1 MRARTTITALLG
13 ATLLFGVASSA
24 SAQLRP
30 LPDDTLEFHYA
41 GRRSVWMALGQITAM
56 NGLVWGFDYLVQ
68 RKPVF
73 EISPKTF
80 ATNLGRVPEWDT
92 NTFGTNQLMH
102 PYNGAMFY
110 GVARSEGFSPLASAA
125 FTLVGSAQW
134 EWMWET
140 VTPSANDLYMTTLG
154 GITLGESL
162 GRLSAGLR
170 GSRSRGIVGIGQ
182 GILAGF
188 LDPGGSV
195 NRGLLGGTT
204 PYEFLQPSIATRV
217 SVGASIGPSAVTHAE
232 SQPVSIGGTRGV
244 FGLEIEYG
252 DRFAPRKP
260 SFFDA
265 FELDFKFSGGSNS
278 VSIDELR
285 ITGNLLAGP
294 RNRTGRSW
302 SATYL
307 DQEFEFTRN
316 PAYSFGTQSFNA
328 SYYYRYT
335 PRSGKWELGARLD
348 ARAMPLAGVSSEHA
362 NAELERQGI
371 SSEPSGEID
380 RDYDYGSGV
389 GAQLAGSVR
398 RSGREVLRV
407 SYGTSWVRTFSGA
420 DGSHLLQDLRVRGTL
435 PITRGWA
442 LSAGWEMQ
450 TRNSNYDELP
460 AMSRTSSA
468 FSFSA
473 SYGAF

>member
-1 MRARTTITALLG
+1 MQARTTITALFG
-13 ATLLFGVASSA
+13 ATLLLGVASPG
-24 SAQLRP
+24 SAQVRP
-30 LPDDTLEFHYA
+30 LPEDTLEYQYE
-41 GRRSVWMALGQITAM
+41 GRKSVWMALGQVTAM

-68 RKPVF
+68 RKEVF

-80 ATNLGRVPEWDT
+80 ARNLGRVPEWDT

-102 PYNGAMFY
+102 PYNGALYY
-110 GVARSEGFSPLASAA
+110 GAARAEGFGPLASAA

-134 EWMWET
+134 EWLWET

-162 GRLSAGLR
+162 GRLSAGIR
-170 GSRSRGIVGIGQ
+170 QNRSGGLLGIGQ
-182 GILAGF
+182 GLLAGF
-188 LDPGGSV
+188 LDPGGSI
-195 NRGLLGGTT
+195 NRGVLGGTT
-204 PYEFLQPSIATRV
+204 PREFLRPSIANRV
-217 SVGASIGPSAVTHAE
+217 TIGASSGSVSSTHGEKQPPQSA
-232 SQPVSIGGTRGV
+232 GTRGQ
-244 FGLEIEYG
+244 FRLELEYG
-252 DRFAPRKP
+252 DRFASRKP

-265 FELDFKFSGGSNS
+265 FELDFQFGSGSNG
-278 VSIDELR
+278 VAIDELR
-285 ITGNLLAGP
+285 VRGVLLSGP
-294 RNRTGRSW
+294 RDRTGRGR

-307 DQEFEFTRN
+307 DQEFEFSRN
-316 PAYSFGTQSFNA
+316 AAYSFGTQSFNA
-328 SYYYRYT
+328 SYRYQYVT
-335 PRSGKWELGARLD
+335 RSGTWELGARMD
-348 ARAMPLAGVSSEHA
+348 ARAIPLAGVSSEHA
-362 NAELERQGI
+362 NGELSRLGI

-389 GAQLAGSVR
+389 GALLAGSVSR
-398 RSGREVLRV
+398 LGREVLQV

-420 DGSHLLQDLRVRGTL
+420 DGSHLLQELRVRGTL

-450 TRNSNYDELP
+450 TRDSQYDDLP
-460 AMSRTSSA
+460 AMSRTGSA

>member
-1 MRARTTITALLG
+1 MRARTTITAILG
-13 ATLLFGVASSA
+13 ATLFFGVASSV
-24 SAQLRP
+24 SAQVGP
-30 LPDDTLEFHYA
+30 LPDDTLESHYE
-41 GRRSVWMALGQITAM
+41 GRRSVWMALGQVTAM

-68 RKPVF
+68 RKEVF
-73 EISPKTF
+73 QISPKTF
-80 ATNLGRVPEWDT
+80 ATNLGRVPNWDT

-110 GVARSEGFSPLASAA
+110 GAARAEGFSPLASAA

-134 EWMWET
+134 EWLWET
-140 VTPSANDLYMTTLG
+140 VNPSANDLYMTTLG

-162 GRLSAGLR
+162 GRLSAGIR
-170 GSRSRGIVGIGQ
+170 QNRSGGLVGIGQ
-182 GILAGF
+182 GLLAGL
-188 LDPGGSV
+188 LDPGGSI
-195 NRGLLGGTT
+195 NRGVLGGTT
-204 PYEFLQPSIATRV
+204 PGEFLRPSIANRV
-217 SVGASIGPSAVTHAE
+217 LIGASTSPGHEPHVDNQPAASA
-232 SQPVSIGGTRGV
+232 GTRGL
-244 FGLEIEYG
+244 FRLEIEYG
-252 DRFAPRKP
+252 DRFASRKL

-265 FELDFKFSGGSNS
+265 FELDFQFGGGSNG
-278 VSIDELR
+278 VGVDELR
-285 ITGNLLAGP
+285 IRGVLFSGP
-294 RNRTGRSW
+294 RDRIGRGQ

-307 DQEFEFTRN
+307 DQEFEFSQN

-328 SYYYRYT
+328 SYRYRYVT
-335 PRSGKWELGARLD
+335 RSGKWELRARMD
-348 ARAMPLAGVSSEHA
+348 ARAIPLAGVSSEHA
-362 NAELERQGI
+362 NGELARRGI

-398 RSGREVLRV
+398 RSGREVLQV

-420 DGSHLLQDLRVRGTL
+420 DGSHLLQELRVRGTL

-450 TRNSNYDELP
+450 TRDSQYDELP
-460 AMSRTSSA
+460 AMSRMSSA
-468 FSFSA
+468 FSLSA